1 MRWYDRHEKLAKYLD
16 GLKDMDPD
24 IRTHVVRRLL
34 SALRA
39 EHPQLVSAD
48 SVLEFPL
55 DFRRRRWYD
64 KDPYLWLVMNGLS
77 NAPHDF
83 LGRGVDD
90 VDELAAF
97 GGSPLAVDIELVAN
111 LHRGFHWAVKRK
123 RILADGQG

>member
-83 LGRGVDD
+83 LVKITGILEEEYLSIARM
-90 VDELAAF
+90 EKAICAERP
-97 GGSPLAVDIELVAN
+97 SPA
-111 LHRGFHWAVKRK
+111 
-123 RILADGQG
+123 